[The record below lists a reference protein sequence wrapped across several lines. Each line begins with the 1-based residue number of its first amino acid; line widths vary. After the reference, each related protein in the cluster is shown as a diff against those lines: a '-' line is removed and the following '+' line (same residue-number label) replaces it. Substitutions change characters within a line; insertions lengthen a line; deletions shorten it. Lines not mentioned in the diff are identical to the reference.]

1 MELGKTEDGVTGD
14 TLDTLPDLLENLLE
28 KRERE
33 IENSSLNLDDQMKF
47 YLSFMNNIDTLISFK
62 DTWRNLDPK
71 KFNGPNITTNYIKN
85 VNKLG
90 DIFLRQSLNNSC
102 KFRINLK
109 PFHQFS

>member
-33 IENSSLNLDDQMKF
+33 IENSSLNSEDQRMF
-47 YLSFMNNIDTLISFK
+47 YRSFMNNIDTLISFK

-71 KFNGPNITTNYIKN
+71 KFNGPNITTNYINN

-102 KFRINLK
+102 KFRNLK
-109 PFHQFS
+109 LFYN